1 MAFSIF
7 SVKAGKPQ
15 GGRPSIEYH
24 VTLDMAKELS
34 MVESNHKGREAHRY
48 FIAMERQALAD
59 LVAARRLPV
68 EADQHF
74 QRAFQGRAVF
84 FGVENGKLLATTRFL
99 CSFNL
104 DGKTGLHEIPSS
116 AVVIAQDRLA
126 EFIGNHAGAADE
138 LGSLPFVPPAV
149 GENLQRIMRG
159 MRPVQG
165 GQCRRHLQSSR
176 PCYIRY

>member
-99 CSFNL
+99 CSFDL
-104 DGKTGLHEIPSS
+104 DGKTNGS
-116 AVVIAQDRLA
+116 AR
-126 EFIGNHAGAADE
+126 N
-138 LGSLPFVPPAV
+138 PK
-149 GENLQRIMRG
+149 
-159 MRPVQG
+159 
-165 GQCRRHLQSSR
+165 QCRGYCTGSVG
-176 PCYIRY
+176 